1 MRLALGKTMGFFEK
15 FGRAG
20 DRVSEV
26 VRRVLPL
33 KIIDAYFIGEMINP
47 FLMGV
52 FGFIVMNLANLLYI
66 FANLI
71 FSSGVS
77 VGVVLQ
83 LLLYNLPAIIVI
95 TFPVAFLFA
104 TLLATGRLGRD
115 SEVTALRACGTSFR
129 RLTVPIMI
137 GSILVSFAGFW
148 VNDEVV
154 PRANR
159 AVVDLVRT
167 IMLRQSKP
175 IFKDNV
181 FFKGND
187 NRYFYIKQVD
197 QRTNI
202 MYDIMIVDRTGDLPV
217 VITAKEGTWSGTQW
231 HLTNGV
237 IHRYGASDFV
247 QVEQPFT
254 NFEVKVDTT
263 PETFLTQGDLSPQE
277 QSSRQ
282 LKQQIDTMKAGGVD
296 TKAIEVDYYLKFSLP
311 FATFFVA
318 LLAAPLGL
326 KFARLG
332 AFIGVALTIALVF
345 IYYIVMS
352 IARSMGNAGMI
363 DPITAAWIHN
373 FLFGIVGAFLL
384 WRVDRN

>member
-1 MRLALGKTMGFFEK
+1 MNVLAPFGKMRM
-15 FGRAG
+15 AG
-20 DRVSEV
+20 DRMGEA
-26 VRRVLPL
+26 VRRMLPL
-33 KIIDAYFIGEMINP
+33 KIIDAYFIGELVNP
-47 FLMGV
+47 FVMGV

-66 FANLI
+66 YANLI

-83 LLLYNLPAIIVI
+83 LLAFNMPAIVVI

-129 RLTVPIMI
+129 RLTIPIMI
-137 GSILVSFAGFW
+137 GAILVSFAGFW

-175 IFKDNV
+175 VFKDNV
-181 FFKGND
+181 FFKGKD

-202 MYDIMIVDRTGDLPV
+202 MYDIMIFDRTGDLPV
-217 VITAKEGTWSGTQW
+217 VITSKEGTWSGTQW

-237 IHRYGASDFV
+237 IHRYGTTDFV
-247 QVEQPFT
+247 QVEQPFS
-254 NFEVKVDTT
+254 NYEVTVDAN
-263 PETFLTQGDLSPQE
+263 PETFFTQGDLSPQE
-277 QSSRQ
+277 QTSRQ
-282 LKQQIDTMKAGGVD
+282 LKGQIDTMKSGGVD

-345 IYYIVMS
+345 VYYIVMS

-363 DPITAAWIHN
+363 DPITAAWVHN
-373 FLFGIVGAFLL
+373 YLFGIVGAFLL
-384 WRVDRN
+384 WRVDRSS

>member
-1 MRLALGKTMGFFEK
+1 MNVLAPFGKMRK
-15 FGRAG
+15 AG
-20 DRVSEV
+20 DRVGEI
-26 VRRVLPL
+26 VRRMLPL
-33 KIIDAYFIGEMINP
+33 KIIDAYFIGELVNP
-47 FLMGV
+47 FTMGV

-66 FANLI
+66 YANLI

-77 VGVVLQ
+77 VGVVLK
-83 LLLYNLPAIIVI
+83 LLAFNLPAIVVI

-129 RLTVPIMI
+129 RLTIPIMI
-137 GSILVSFAGFW
+137 GAVLVSLAGFW

-159 AVVDLVRT
+159 GVVDLVRT

-175 IFKDNV
+175 VFKDNV
-181 FFKGND
+181 FFKGKD

-202 MYDIMIVDRTGDLPV
+202 MYDIMIFDRTGDLPV
-217 VITAKEGTWSGTQW
+217 VITAKEGTWSGTEW

-237 IHRYGASDFV
+237 IQRYGTSDFV
-247 QVEQPFT
+247 QTEQPFS
-254 NFEVKVDTT
+254 NYEVTVDTN
-263 PETFLTQGDLSPQE
+263 PETFFTQGDLSPQE
-277 QSSRQ
+277 QNSRQ
-282 LKQQIDTMKAGGVD
+282 LKDQIETMKTGGVD
-296 TKAIEVDYYLKFSLP
+296 TKALEVDYYLKFSLP

-345 IYYIVMS
+345 VYYIVMS

-373 FLFGIVGAFLL
+373 YLFGVVGAFLL
-384 WRVDRN
+384 WRVDRSS